1 MEQNQQSEM
10 NDMDIQTILAGGK
23 YFPMRIYTKE
33 QVSIAVD
40 VYKQSLQYFNEMQ
53 HVWDDAKR
61 MELLEQYVSLRNENI
76 VFAAMA
82 QAMAEVL
89 GITSE
94 Q

>member
-1 MEQNQQSEM
+1 
-10 NDMDIQTILAGGK
+10 
-23 YFPMRIYTKE
+23 MRIYNKE